1 MREVSA
7 TEFQEM
13 SPARVRLLEAQ
24 QLFEHFKSARNAKP
38 NHGLFLLTT
47 YFDALL
53 FCLVSVEE
61 MVSPETRQEL
71 RSLDS
76 FLFFKAL
83 RNITTHHIVLSG
95 IKGKFERPIAR
106 VVAVGVGCTPEF
118 SEQFFVI
125 PEQLEAIFSAVL
137 VERPRE
143 RATIEGAR
151 RHLASLVAQEHKQIL
166 LVGLVDNVLREV
178 ELHVV

>member
-1 MREVSA
+1 MSVVPA
-7 TEFQEM
+7 AEFIEL
-13 SPARVRLLEAQ
+13 SPARVRLLESRH
-24 QLFEHFKSARNAKP
+24 LFEQFKLARNSKP

-61 MVSPETRQEL
+61 MVPADTRQRL

-95 IKGKFERPIAR
+95 AKGKFERPIAR
-106 VVAVGVGCTPEF
+106 VVSVGVGCTPDF
-118 SEQFFVI
+118 SEQFYVI
-125 PEQLEAIFSAVL
+125 AEQLEAIFDAVL
-137 VERPRE
+137 IERPGE
-143 RATIEGAR
+143 RTTIEGAR
-151 RHLASLVAQEHKQIL
+151 RYLASVVAQGDTPIM
-166 LVGLVDNVLREV
+166 LVGLVGGVLAEV
-178 ELHVV
+178 ERHVV

>member
-1 MREVSA
+1 MSEVSA
-7 TEFQEM
+7 AEFIEM
-13 SPARVRLLEAQ
+13 SPARVRLQETR
-24 QLFEHFKSARNAKP
+24 QLFEHFKSARNSKP

-53 FCLVSVEE
+53 FCLVSIEE
-61 MVSPETRQEL
+61 MVPVDTRHRL

-95 IKGKFERPIAR
+95 AKGKFERPIAR
-106 VVAVGVGCTPEF
+106 VVSVGVGCTPEF
-118 SEQFFVI
+118 SEQFYVI
-125 PEQLEAIFSAVL
+125 PEQLEAIFVAVSI
-137 VERPRE
+137 ERPRD

-151 RHLASLVAQEHKQIL
+151 RYLASVVAQGDKPIMLVAM
-166 LVGLVDNVLREV
+166 VDGVLSEV
-178 ELHVV
+178 ERHVV

>member
-1 MREVSA
+1 MSEIPA
-7 TEFQEM
+7 ADFLEM
-13 SPARVRLLEAQ
+13 SPAYVRLQETR
-24 QLFEHFKSARNAKP
+24 QLFDDFKSARNAKP

-61 MVSPETRQEL
+61 MVPVQIRQVL

-95 IKGKFERPIAR
+95 FKGKFERPIAR
-106 VVAVGVGCTPEF
+106 VVSVGVGCTPEL
-118 SEQFFVI
+118 SEQFYVI
-125 PEQLEAIFSAVL
+125 PERLEAIFDAVL
-137 VERPRE
+137 AGRPSERG
-143 RATIEGAR
+143 TIEGAR
-151 RHLASLVAQEHKQIL
+151 RYLASVVAQGNKQIL
-166 LVGLVDNVLREV
+166 LVALIDGVLSEI
-178 ELHVV
+178 EQHVV